1 MPSSG
6 RRRRRP
12 RRSAPASR
20 RIIADRKRNEDA
32 TPIKYWK
39 STGGATRGGVIG
51 DAELQVWIDWLVKD
65 GLLKQDQLKPSDMY
79 TNEFNHFRPGKTA
92 EAK

>member
-1 MPSSG
+1 
-6 RRRRRP
+6 
-12 RRSAPASR
+12 
-20 RIIADRKRNEDA
+20 
-32 TPIKYWK
+32 
-39 STGGATRGGVIG
+39 VIG

-65 GLLKQDQLKPSDMY
+65 GLLKQDQLKPSDIY